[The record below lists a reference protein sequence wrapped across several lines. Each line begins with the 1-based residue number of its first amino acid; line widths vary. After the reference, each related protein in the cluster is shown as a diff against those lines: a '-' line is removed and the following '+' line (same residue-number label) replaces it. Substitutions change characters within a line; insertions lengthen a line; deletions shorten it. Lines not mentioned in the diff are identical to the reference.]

1 MAGIAQYYS
10 LEELIDKKVVVVYN
24 LKPAKLR
31 GIESQGMLLAAKGE
45 SSLKLLTVDGEIEEG
60 AVVS

>member
-10 LEELIDKKVVVVYN
+10 LEELIDKKVIVVYN

-31 GIESQGMLLAAKGE
+31 GILLRVEAICLVGRNNVFR
-45 SSLKLLTVDGEIEEG
+45 LRVLL
-60 AVVS
+60 